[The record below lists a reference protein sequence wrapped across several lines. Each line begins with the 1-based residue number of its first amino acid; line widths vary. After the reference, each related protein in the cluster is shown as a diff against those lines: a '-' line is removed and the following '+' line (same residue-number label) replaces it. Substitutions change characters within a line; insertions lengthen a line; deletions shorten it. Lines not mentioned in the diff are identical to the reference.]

1 MEKYLP
7 VVAIGLLCLTVITI
21 TLTMIIEIWM
31 GKASDKNEYRF
42 EIRQE
47 MYEDMRKHLI
57 KHIMYHNKYYINDDG
72 VDVGSYHKGRK
83 DALQG
88 VLDHIDRIQ
97 DEEVHRHVIKKTKT

>member
-7 VVAIGLLCLTVITI
+7 IVAIGVLCLTVITI
-21 TLTMIIEIWM
+21 TITMIIEIWM

-47 MYEDMRKHLI
+47 MYDDLRKHLI
-57 KHIMYHNKYYINDDG
+57 KHIMYHNKYDNTVEGYEYYN
-72 VDVGSYHKGRK
+72 KGCK
-83 DALQG
+83 DALQS
-88 VLDHIDRIQ
+88 VLSHIDRIQ